1 MHLCRLEKNIIKFK
15 QKKIHK
21 NNIFSIDCENNVREE
36 EKKFLFQ
43 TDSRKKV
50 GKSKVNKKNI
60 IYRIS
65 SLCAERE
72 KKPKNGLEIS
82 SF

>member
-1 MHLCRLEKNIIKFK
+1 MLENK
-15 QKKIHK
+15 K
-21 NNIFSIDCENNVREE
+21 NNSLSDR
-36 EKKFLFQ
+36 L
-43 TDSRKKV
+43 TKKV
-50 GKSKVNKKNI
+50 GESKVNKKNI

-72 KKPKNGLEIS
+72 KKLKNGLEIS